1 MISNPIYN
9 SQIISNF
16 SQSKNIAGLAEAT
29 FGKDIDGNR
38 NDYNTLGI
46 SLDYL
51 VESNVIEKPNLIK
64 IDVDGNEV
72 EVLKGA
78 RNIVKSENCN
88 SILIETRPDTNQP
101 VKKILEESGYKR
113 IFDLDNNE
121 RTKIDE
127 GNQIW
132 LRG

>member
-1 MISNPIYN
+1 MLT
-9 SQIISNF
+9 F
-16 SQSKNIAGLAEAT
+16 GLAGSG
-29 FGKDIDGNR
+29 F
-38 NDYNTLGI
+38 
-46 SLDYL
+46 
-51 VESNVIEKPNLIK
+51 
-64 IDVDGNEV
+64 
-72 EVLKGA
+72 
-78 RNIVKSENCN
+78 CN